1 MEQLLALGTVVK
13 ADLGE
18 KSTALLMIAGYYP
31 RDERNGR
38 VYDYLTVMYPVG
50 MTLQAAVQMI
60 DSSEILSVEADGYLD
75 ETTQAFTRGL
85 PEPLQITRD
94 AVLEEIRNGQ
104 EQWKDSREEADGTV
118 KDNAGSTGT
127 AGAGEGNVSRVVDPN
142 QDFG

>member
-50 MTLQAAVQMI
+50 MTLQAAAALL
-60 DSSEILSVEADGYLD
+60 EPEAKESAEL
-75 ETTQAFTRGL
+75 L
-85 PEPLQITRD
+85 
-94 AVLEEIRNGQ
+94 V
-104 EQWKDSREEADGTV
+104 
-118 KDNAGSTGT
+118 
-127 AGAGEGNVSRVVDPN
+127 
-142 QDFG
+142 